1 MMQCLRLQSLV
12 TISLELY
19 FASLK
24 EEHLLCGS
32 EVIQKKRM
40 NNSFFISAGAA
51 CTEDVIL
58 ALIEAARLRQNFE
71 DAIDL

>member
-1 MMQCLRLQSLV
+1 MQCLRLRVLV
-12 TISLELY
+12 NISLELY
-19 FASLK
+19 FASFK

-32 EVIQKKRM
+32 GLIEKKRM
-40 NNSFFISAGAA
+40 NNSFFISAGAN

-58 ALIEAARLRQNFE
+58 PLIEAALLRQNFV